1 MFFGWQGYD
10 VYTTGG
16 TISYN
21 TGASDVYGIGST
33 ATTALN
39 IVGTWTHFTFV
50 MTNNTSLASNPYT
63 NNKIYVNGISDETIV
78 FSNSLTYYSDQYTRF
93 NVGPAATGSSF
104 TISVIATNSVN
115 ITKPVQVIS
124 VPPSQSNPQG
134 GIAFSPFVEYS
145 EEVKSAGY
153 DIQRSDILF
162 VSTPVRELENQY
174 NQIFGSGIQ
183 IASSIPNV

>member
-1 MFFGWQGYD
+1 MTLKLITFKTNHTILGD
-10 VYTTGG
+10 VT
-16 TISYN
+16 
-21 TGASDVYGIGST
+21 DLPEK
-33 ATTALN
+33 AT
-39 IVGTWTHFTFV
+39 
-50 MTNNTSLASNPYT
+50 
-63 NNKIYVNGISDETIV
+63 
-78 FSNSLTYYSDQYTRF
+78 
-93 NVGPAATGSSF
+93 
-104 TISVIATNSVN
+104 VN

-145 EEVKSAGY
+145 EEFKSTGY
-153 DIQRSDILF
+153 DINRADILF

>member
-1 MFFGWQGYD
+1 MTLKLITFKTNHTILGD
-10 VYTTGG
+10 VTEKG
-16 TISYN
+16 N
-21 TGASDVYGIGST
+21 VY
-33 ATTALN
+33 
-39 IVGTWTHFTFV
+39 
-50 MTNNTSLASNPYT
+50 
-63 NNKIYVNGISDETIV
+63 
-78 FSNSLTYYSDQYTRF
+78 
-93 NVGPAATGSSF
+93 
-104 TISVIATNSVN
+104 N

-145 EEVKSAGY
+145 EEFKSTGY
-153 DIQRSDILF
+153 DIKHEDVLF

>member
-1 MFFGWQGYD
+1 MTLKLITFKTNHTILGD
-10 VYTTGG
+10 VT
-16 TISYN
+16 
-21 TGASDVYGIGST
+21 DLPGS
-33 ATTALN
+33 
-39 IVGTWTHFTFV
+39 G
-50 MTNNTSLASNPYT
+50 
-63 NNKIYVNGISDETIV
+63 K
-78 FSNSLTYYSDQYTRF
+78 
-93 NVGPAATGSSF
+93 
-104 TISVIATNSVN
+104 VN

-145 EEVKSAGY
+145 EEFKSTGY
-153 DIQRSDILF
+153 DIDRADILF

>member
-1 MFFGWQGYD
+1 MTLKLITFKTNHTILGD
-10 VYTTGG
+10 VT
-16 TISYN
+16 
-21 TGASDVYGIGST
+21 DLPEKST
-33 ATTALN
+33 
-39 IVGTWTHFTFV
+39 
-50 MTNNTSLASNPYT
+50 
-63 NNKIYVNGISDETIV
+63 
-78 FSNSLTYYSDQYTRF
+78 
-93 NVGPAATGSSF
+93 
-104 TISVIATNSVN
+104 VN

-145 EEVKSAGY
+145 EEFKSAGY

-183 IASSIPNV
+183 IALSLIHI

>member
-1 MFFGWQGYD
+1 MTLKLITFKTNHTILGD
-10 VYTTGG
+10 VT
-16 TISYN
+16 
-21 TGASDVYGIGST
+21 DLPEKST
-33 ATTALN
+33 
-39 IVGTWTHFTFV
+39 
-50 MTNNTSLASNPYT
+50 
-63 NNKIYVNGISDETIV
+63 
-78 FSNSLTYYSDQYTRF
+78 
-93 NVGPAATGSSF
+93 
-104 TISVIATNSVN
+104 VN

-145 EEVKSAGY
+145 EEFKSAGY